1 MSMEINQVLAQM
13 RAMQLAAQDRVPGP
27 GVGGLESLGG
37 ADGLDSVTKTEF
49 SDLMKASLDKV
60 NEAQSTAKSLAT
72 AFESGDTSVELPE
85 VMVALQKANVSFQ
98 AITQVR
104 NKLLNAYQEVMNMQV

>member
-13 RAMQLAAQDRVPGP
+13 RAMQLAAQDRLPTDGAE
-27 GVGGLESLGG
+27 GVG
-37 ADGLDSVTKTEF
+37 KTEF
-49 SDLMKASLDKV
+49 SELMKASLDQV

>member
-1 MSMEINQVLAQM
+1 MSNMDINLVLAQM
-13 RAMQLAAQDRVPGP
+13 RAMSSAAQSS
-27 GVGGLESLGG
+27 GVEAKADEVGKLDFG
-37 ADGLDSVTKTEF
+37 AV
-49 SDLMKASLDKV
+49 MKSSIDQV
-60 NEAQSTAKSLAT
+60 NETQAQAKELAT

-85 VMVALQKANVSFQ
+85 VMVALQKANISFQ